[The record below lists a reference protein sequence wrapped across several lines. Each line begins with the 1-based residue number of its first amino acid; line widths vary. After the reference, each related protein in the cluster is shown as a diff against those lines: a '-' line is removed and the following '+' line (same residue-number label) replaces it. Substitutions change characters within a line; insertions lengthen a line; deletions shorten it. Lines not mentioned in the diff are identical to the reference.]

1 MNNDIF
7 SLSQAFQHEVDAS
20 SQMLK
25 DLVAAS
31 DAVSHINGEG
41 Q

>member
-7 SLSQAFQHEVDAS
+7 SLSQAFEDEVDAS
-20 SQMLK
+20 PQMLK

-31 DAVSHINGEG
+31 EA
-41 Q
+41 